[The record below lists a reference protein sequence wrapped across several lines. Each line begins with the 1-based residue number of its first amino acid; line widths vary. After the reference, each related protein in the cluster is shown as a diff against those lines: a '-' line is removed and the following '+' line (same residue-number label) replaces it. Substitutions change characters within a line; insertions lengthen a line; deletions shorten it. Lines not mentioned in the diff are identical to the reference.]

1 MSVASASVADSTD
14 RVTREIPEEEL
25 FRARLYSLL
34 ARLLAAAPD
43 AALLAALGRIS
54 GDASELGQAFAALAR
69 GAAAA
74 SAADAAA
81 EYHDLFIGIGRGE
94 LLPYGSYYRDA
105 LAGLGVV
112 RVPEVKEPEDHIAA
126 LCEVMAGLIEG
137 AFGDSAPLTVQ
148 RRLFERHIAPWAA
161 RFFAELEA
169 AKTAEFYR
177 AVGRVGRLFIGI
189 ETIAFA
195 MTPSDELDRRAT

>member
-34 ARLLAAAPD
+34 SRLLAAAPD

-94 LLPYGSYYRDA
+94 LLPYGSYYLTGFLHEKPLAELRDA
-105 LAGLGVV
+105 LAGLGIA

-126 LCEVMAGLIEG
+126 LCEVMAGLIDGGLGERQT
-137 AFGDSAPLTVQ
+137 LTAQ
-148 RRLFERHIAPWAA
+148 RGFFDRHLAPWAG
-161 RFFAELEA
+161 RFFGDLETA
-169 AKTAEFYR
+169 ATA
-177 AVGRVGRLFIGI
+177 
-189 ETIAFA
+189 
-195 MTPSDELDRRAT
+195 D